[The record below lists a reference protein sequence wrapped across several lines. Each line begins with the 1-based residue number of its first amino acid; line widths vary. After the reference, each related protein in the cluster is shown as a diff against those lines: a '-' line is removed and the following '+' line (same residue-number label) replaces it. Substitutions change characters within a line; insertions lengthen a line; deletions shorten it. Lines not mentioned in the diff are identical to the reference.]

1 MVHLSRRG
9 DDGLTIKSEFADRY
23 VIRELPGC
31 NHHKPSDTWR
41 APLSWGTLVM
51 LRGAFGDNLTYDQ
64 DVLDWAWNEYDT
76 RVEPC
81 MRKRSQYE
89 VREDGIEN
97 HEWMESVYGGLFPFQ
112 KACVSFLAQAG
123 QAIFADPM
131 GAGKTVQTIRAI
143 KLLKLLFTG
152 WQPGLENNLV
162 FGIDNPLPIMVVC
175 PDTIKMVW
183 EDEFK
188 KWWPELDTIVV
199 SGNITK
205 RRAALATDA
214 DVYILNYEQLRT
226 HSKLGKYGTM
236 SQRHC
241 TVCDSDLDDEKKYPQ
256 HRCERCPKELNK
268 MDFGTVIIDEA
279 HRIKEP
285 KAKQTRAAWAVAH
298 QATYRY
304 ALTGTPISD
313 NPGDLWSLGH
323 AVSPKE
329 YPTKT
334 KYLDRYCERS
344 FNFFGGMEVLGLKAE
359 TREEFFKILDPRFRR
374 IPLQVLLPQLP
385 PVRRQDRRVAM
396 GDKQAKVYTEMAKYM
411 AARFDTEILTAPN
424 PLTKLMRLMQLASAY
439 ATVEVVKNEDD
450 TESVNV
456 TLNDPS
462 NKIDALMDLLDETG
476 QDPLVAMSASKQLV
490 NLAAK
495 RLERDGISFGCITG
509 DVDAISR
516 QGTVH
521 RFQAGEIR
529 VILATV
535 QAAGE
540 GITLTKANR
549 FVWLSRHWSAS
560 INEQAERRILRIG
573 SEQHDYVEYIDLISA
588 GTVEEYQREVLE
600 GKLERLEEIV
610 RDRETLAK
618 VFGIGD

>member
-51 LRGAFGDNLTYDQ
+51 LRGAFGENLTYDQ
-64 DVLDWAWNEYDT
+64 DVLDWSWDEYRR

-81 MRKRSQYE
+81 LRMRAQYE
-89 VREDGIEN
+89 VAEDSIEN
-97 HEWMESVYGGLFPFQ
+97 NDWLEDVYGGLFPFQ
-112 KACVSFLAQAG
+112 KACVSFLSQAG

-143 KLLKLLFTG
+143 KLNQYSYQGSIALDLD
-152 WQPGLENNLV
+152 
-162 FGIDNPLPIMVVC
+162 IADPLPIMVVC

-214 DVYILNYEQLRT
+214 DVYILNYEQLRA

-241 TVCDSDLDDEKKYPQ
+241 VACDSDLDDEKKYPQ

-268 MDFGTVIIDEA
+268 MDFGTVVIDEA

-285 KAKQTRAAWAVAH
+285 KARQTRAAWAVAH
-298 QATYRY
+298 QAPYRY

-313 NPGDLWSLGH
+313 NPGDLWALGH
-323 AVSPKE
+323 AVSPTE
-329 YPTKT
+329 FPTKT
-334 KYLDRYCERS
+334 KFLDRYCHRS
-344 FNFFGGMEVLGLKAE
+344 FNFFGGMEVLGLKPE

-374 IPLQVLLPQLP
+374 LPLQVLLPQLP
-385 PVRRQDRRVAM
+385 PVRRQNRRVAM
-396 GDKQAKVYTEMAKYM
+396 GDKQAKVYREMAKYM
-411 AARFDTEILTAPN
+411 AARFDSEILTAPN

-439 ATVEVVKNEDD
+439 ATVEVEKDEDD
-450 TESVNV
+450 TETVTV
-456 TLNDPS
+456 TLSDPS
-462 NKIDALMDLLDETG
+462 NKIEALTDLLDETG
-476 QDPLVAMSASKQLV
+476 EDPLVAMSASKQLI

-495 RLERDGISFGCITG
+495 RLERDGVSFGCITG
-509 DVDAISR
+509 DVDSVSR
-516 QGTVH
+516 QGIVH

-540 GITLTKANR
+540 GITLTKSNR
-549 FVWLSRHWSAS
+549 FVWLSRHWSAAV
-560 INEQAERRILRIG
+560 NEQAERRILRIG
-573 SEQHDYVEYIDLISA
+573 SEQHDYVEYIDLISV
-588 GTVEEYQREVLE
+588 GTVEEYQREVLD

-610 RDRETLAK
+610 RDRDMLRK
-618 VFGIGD
+618 VFGFGA